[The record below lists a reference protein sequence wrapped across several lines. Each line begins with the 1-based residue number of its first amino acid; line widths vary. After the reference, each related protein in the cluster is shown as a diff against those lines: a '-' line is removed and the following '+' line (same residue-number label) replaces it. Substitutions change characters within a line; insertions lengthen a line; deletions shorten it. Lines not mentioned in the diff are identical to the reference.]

1 MAPFQGPKPS
11 INEPRSAGGVVRC
24 PDIEPSLAIHSSGHP
39 GGHLRSA
46 GNVLSTAIQRRKP
59 SGGGRREVGGQCGV
73 ARETT
78 CVSHGDTRVLRG
90 RARSHCREPD
100 DVQKACLRGGD
111 NIGMG
116 ESRHIWR
123 SLGLLLGVGR
133 ARCLATSHWHRA
145 SARCCAGRES
155 VSRFNGFLLGAEAAE
170 GTWRVRCTR
179 LKPGADEMAREES
192 GYTSSNAFVASPNFG
207 RRTFILS
214 IIDK

>member
-11 INEPRSAGGVVRC
+11 INEP
-24 PDIEPSLAIHSSGHP
+24 SLAIHNSGHP
-39 GGHLRSA
+39 NGHLRSA

-73 ARETT
+73 TRETT
-78 CVSHGDTRVLRG
+78 RVSHGDTRVLRG

-100 DVQKACLRGGD
+100 DVQKACLRGGG

-145 SARCCAGRES
+145 SARCCAVVLGSAVSTASCSVRKRLRERG
-155 VSRFNGFLLGAEAAE
+155 VPDA
-170 GTWRVRCTR
+170 
-179 LKPGADEMAREES
+179 PG
-192 GYTSSNAFVASPNFG
+192 
-207 RRTFILS
+207 
-214 IIDK
+214 